1 MSCQRLSGAALEC
14 LVRGYLVRGCPVRG
28 VSGIESLDSAVVSLH
43 SSLVPWCLCIV
54 PLCRGSAVTDQTRL
68 GKTEADAAMRAFSV
82 LYLYLHETQICSENC
97 ASCLINEVIPRVS
110 CHDTQ
115 LVGWN
120 CASCPIMRVFL
131 AFSATKR
138 NLMVGIA
145 CRGWKAWWNVTKRTS
160 TRIS

>member
-1 MSCQRLSGAALEC
+1 MSCQRFSGATLEC
-14 LVRGYLVRGCPVRG
+14 PVRGCLVRGCPVMG

-54 PLCRGSAVTDQTRL
+54 PWCRGSAVTDQTRL

-82 LYLYLHETQICSENC
+82 FFVLYLYLHETQICSENC
-97 ASCLINEVIPRVS
+97 ASC
-110 CHDTQ
+110 
-115 LVGWN
+115 
-120 CASCPIMRVFL
+120 PIMRSFL

-138 NLMVGIA
+138 NFVVGIA
-145 CRGWKAWWNVTKRTS
+145 CRGWKALWNVTKRTA